1 MCQRAGL
8 EPADDRTLRGLR
20 LSNRQTRGNGH
31 EHAHRPDAY
40 LKLPSSISGLGA
52 SIMNMKK
59 ALLTTLVSA
68 GLLASAGTSQAA
80 GWCESGKPVKFAGLN
95 WESAMLLT
103 DILQVVLDKGYGC
116 TVDALPGN
124 SIAMENALSTN
135 DIQIFAEEWVGRSE
149 VWSKAAAAGKVVGVG
164 APIVGAVEGWYVP
177 RYVIEGDAK
186 RKLEAKAPNLKSISD
201 LAQYSAVFK
210 DQEEPGKGR
219 FYNCPAGWTCEL
231 ENSEMLKSYGLESK
245 YTNFRP
251 GTGPALDAAILSSYK
266 RGEPIL
272 TYYWSP
278 TPLMGQVDLVRLEEK
293 AGVNKTI
300 DIKVGVSKV
309 FHDEAPELVAILE
322 KVNLPIDLLNQ
333 NLGRMAKERIESP
346 KLAKIF
352 LKEHPEV
359 WHKWVSE
366 DAAKKVDA
374 SL

>member
-1 MCQRAGL
+1 MK
-8 EPADDRTLRGLR
+8 
-20 LSNRQTRGNGH
+20 TR
-31 EHAHRPDAY
+31 
-40 LKLPSSISGLGA
+40 
-52 SIMNMKK
+52 K
-59 ALLTTLVSA
+59 ALLCTLISL
-68 GLLASAGTSQAA
+68 GLLSGAGVSQAA

-103 DILQVVLDKGYGC
+103 DVLQVILNKGYGC
-116 TVDALPGN
+116 EVDSLPGN
-124 SIAMENALSTN
+124 SITMENALSSN

-149 VWSKAAAAGKVVGVG
+149 VWNKAEQAGKVVGVG
-164 APIVGAVEGWYVP
+164 SPVKGAVEGWYVP

-186 RKLEAKAPNLKSISD
+186 RKLEARAPDLKAISD

-210 DQEEPGKGR
+210 DAEEPGKGR

-231 ENSEMLKSYGLESK
+231 ENSEMLKSYGLEDK

-278 TPLMGQVDLVRLEEK
+278 TPLMGQVDMVRLEEK

-300 DIKVGVSKV
+300 EIKVGLSKA
-309 FHDEAPELVAILE
+309 FHEQAPELVAVME
-322 KVNLPIDLLNQ
+322 KVNIPIDLLNQ
-333 NLGRMAKERIESP
+333 NLARMSKDRIESP

-359 WHKWVSE
+359 WHAWVSE
-366 DAAKKVDA
+366 EAAKKVDA